1 MSNMALEVA
10 PFCTRV
16 LAPFYLRV
24 SKREAVELVLSSGRN
39 VPQIAAELGV
49 SISNLRRWKREYQ
62 AQGNQAFPGQGLLP
76 SDQEE
81 MRGLRR
87 ELERVNQE
95 RDILKKAVGIFSQ
108 RPT

>member
-1 MSNMALEVA
+1 MQYEK
-10 PFCTRV
+10 
-16 LAPFYLRV
+16 
-24 SKREAVELVLSSGRN
+24 SKRNNYTADFKWEAVELVLSSGRN

-49 SISNLRRWKREYQ
+49 ISNRRRWKREYQ
-62 AQGNQAFPGQGLLP
+62 AQGNQAFPGQGRLP